1 MRSHESRGEFRG
13 PRDRFRGGGDRDRG
27 GFRGGDRERG
37 GFRGGDRDRG
47 GFRGRPS
54 GPSGPSIDYKGLVEF
69 IAKAVA
75 EKPDEVR
82 VTAFDRGRGAVAI
95 KVKMADSDVGRLIGK
110 SGRNIEAL
118 RALVRVASLRERRK
132 VFVDLATPRP

>member
-27 GFRGGDRERG
+27 GFRGG
-37 GFRGGDRDRG
+37 GDRDRG
-47 GFRGRPS
+47 GFRGRPQYGS
-54 GPSGPSIDYKGLVEF
+54 GGPSIDYKGLVEF

>member
-13 PRDRFRGGGDRDRG
+13 PRDRFRGG
-27 GFRGGDRERG
+27 
-37 GFRGGDRDRG
+37 DRDRG

-54 GPSGPSIDYKGLVEF
+54 GPPGASIDYKGLVEF
-69 IAKAVA
+69 IAKA
-75 EKPDEVR
+75 
-82 VTAFDRGRGAVAI
+82 I
-95 KVKMADSDVGRLIGK
+95 KIKMADSDVGRLIGK

>member
-13 PRDRFRGGGDRDRG
+13 PRDRFRGGDRD
-27 GFRGGDRERG
+27 RG

-47 GFRGRPS
+47 GFRGRPQYGS
-54 GPSGPSIDYKGLVEF
+54 GGPSIDYKGLVEF

>member
-13 PRDRFRGGGDRDRG
+13 PRDRFRGGDRD
-27 GFRGGDRERG
+27 RG

-47 GFRGRPS
+47 GFRGRPQYGS
-54 GPSGPSIDYKGLVEF
+54 GGPSIDYKGLVEF

-75 EKPDEVR
+75 EKPDEGR

>member
-13 PRDRFRGGGDRDRG
+13 PRDRFRGGDRD
-27 GFRGGDRERG
+27 RG

-47 GFRGRPS
+47 GFRGRPQYGS
-54 GPSGPSIDYKGLVEF
+54 GGSSIDYKGLVEF

>member
-13 PRDRFRGGGDRDRG
+13 PRDRFRGG
-27 GFRGGDRERG
+27 
-37 GFRGGDRDRG
+37 DRDRG
-47 GFRGRPS
+47 GFRGRPQS
-54 GPSGPSIDYKGLVEF
+54 GSGGPSIDYKGLVEF